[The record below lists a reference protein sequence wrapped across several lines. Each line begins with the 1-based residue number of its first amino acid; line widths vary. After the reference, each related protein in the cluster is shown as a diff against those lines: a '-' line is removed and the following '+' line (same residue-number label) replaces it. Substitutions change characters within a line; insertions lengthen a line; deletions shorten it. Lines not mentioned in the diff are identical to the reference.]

1 MRLTLL
7 AAGLAALVAGCASAW
22 PQNCV
27 SGLDGISCRCQ
38 RLAIRILAAENGAPT
53 PAGKLR
59 FRCDDADLPL
69 KLDAAQVV
77 KP

>member
-1 MRLTLL
+1 MIRAFLCTVVALL
-7 AAGLAALVAGCASAW
+7 SSCASNW
-22 PQNCV
+22 PSACQ
-27 SGLDGISCRCQ
+27 STLDGISCRCQ